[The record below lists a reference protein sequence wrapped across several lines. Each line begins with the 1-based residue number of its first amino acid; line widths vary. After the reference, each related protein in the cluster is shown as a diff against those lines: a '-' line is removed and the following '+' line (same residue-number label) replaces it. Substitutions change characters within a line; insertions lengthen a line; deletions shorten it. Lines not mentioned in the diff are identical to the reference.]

1 MSKRRADSELLQEGC
16 RSYHKALF
24 AVMQFRREVQE
35 AIRAAVD
42 ERIDD
47 IAAALKLEKAEI
59 GAGLVTYAD
68 PATFDKNWDGSE
80 ASIGLKYP
88 SRDRDAKWGIY
99 FCFWIS
105 EDDGGGVSL
114 SVWLK
119 EPGSAMKKLTA
130 LGVEGLKTND
140 CEAWI
145 WEPVGEAGAGLAAA
159 IDRALDVLIDVWR
172 KVGGISQFL
181 PSRKL
186 GKGQGNA

>member
-1 MSKRRADSELLQEGC
+1 MSKRRTDTELLQEGC

-24 AVMQFRREVQE
+24 AVMQFRREAQE

-47 IAAALKLEKAEI
+47 IAAALQLGKSEI
-59 GAGLVTYAD
+59 SEGLVTYAD
-68 PATFDKNWDGSE
+68 PANFDKNWDGSE

-88 SRDRDAKWGIY
+88 SKDWDAKWGIY

-114 SVWLK
+114 SVWFK
-119 EPGSAMKKLTA
+119 EPGLATKKLAA
-130 LGVEGLKTND
+130 LGVEGVETND

-145 WEPVGEAGAGLAAA
+145 WEPVGESPAGLATAT
-159 IDRALDVLIDVWR
+159 DRALDVWIDVWR
-172 KVGGISQFL
+172 KVGGLSQFL
-181 PSRKL
+181 PPRNV
-186 GKGQGNA
+186 GKKQVNA

>member
-1 MSKRRADSELLQEGC
+1 MSKRRTDSELLQEGC

-42 ERIDD
+42 ERIND

-59 GAGLVTYAD
+59 NAGLVTYAD
-68 PATFDKNWDGSE
+68 PATFEKNWDGSE

-88 SRDRDAKWGIY
+88 SRDGDAKWGIY

-114 SVWLK
+114 SVWFK
-119 EPGSAMKKLTA
+119 EPGPAIKKLAA
-130 LGVEGLKTND
+130 LGVETND

-145 WEPVGEAGAGLAAA
+145 WEPVGEAAAGLAAA
-159 IDRALDVLIDVWR
+159 IDRALDVWIDVWR

-181 PSRKL
+181 PSRKV
-186 GKGQGNA
+186 GKGPTNA